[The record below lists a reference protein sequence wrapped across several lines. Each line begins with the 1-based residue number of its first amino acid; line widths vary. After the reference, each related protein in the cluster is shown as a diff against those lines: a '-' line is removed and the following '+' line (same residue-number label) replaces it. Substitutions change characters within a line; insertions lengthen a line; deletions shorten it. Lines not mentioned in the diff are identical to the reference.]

1 MPASYGFSPDIEQ
14 EVAAC
19 SGTLGCAEAVAGS
32 LVALVL
38 WAGLSTGLLFAPRAN
53 VRAAKEAI
61 RAEYDAIT
69 AEQDALSSFASRVK
83 ELSTA
88 GPTSTVEAGGV
99 GVVGAANGQSG
110 GMAQVRD
117 AYRETVMDVE
127 HFERDYG
134 ESLPVNLANEF
145 GDGVA
150 GAVVAN
156 EALSPQV
163 KRAVIASAKESHT
176 RRDRYLDTLDT
187 ERQRLDRAGEAL
199 DDAAT
204 RCAELDGD
212 RLRLQSFEDL
222 QARFERLDETRES
235 LETTLSR
242 RQAQVQEGV
251 TFGWQ
256 RQDSES
262 VYRYL
267 YRDLDATYPVLAD
280 GARVLGRMDD
290 VESRIT
296 TALTAQ
302 A

>member
-1 MPASYGFSPDIEQ
+1 MPASYGFSPDIGK

-61 RAEYDAIT
+61 RAEYEAIT
-69 AEQDALSSFASRVK
+69 AEQDALSSFTSQVK

-88 GPTSTVEAGGV
+88 GPTSTAEGGGV
-99 GVVGAANGQSG
+99 GVVGAANRQSG

-156 EALSPQV
+156 DTLSPQV
-163 KRAVIASAKESHT
+163 KRAVIASAKKSHT

-187 ERQRLDRAGEAL
+187 ERQRLDRAGDAL

-204 RCAELDGD
+204 RCAELDGN

-222 QARFERLDETRES
+222 RARFDRLDETRES
-235 LETTLSR
+235 LETALSR
-242 RQAQVQEGV
+242 RQVQIHEGV

-256 RQDSES
+256 RRDSES

-267 YRDLDATYPVLAD
+267 YRDMDATYPVLAD
-280 GARVLGRMDD
+280 GARVLARIDD